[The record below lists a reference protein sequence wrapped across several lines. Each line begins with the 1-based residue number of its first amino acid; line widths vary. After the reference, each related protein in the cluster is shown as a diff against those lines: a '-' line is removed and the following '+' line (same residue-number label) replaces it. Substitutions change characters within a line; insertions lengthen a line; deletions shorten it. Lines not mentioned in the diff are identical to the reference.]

1 MHPLPQLT
9 HSLSRNSKP
18 VQLSSLLGKKNLKPF
33 LNLKTNLS
41 IFTSLV
47 DIPDPGGKFRLSY
60 LLFFEKIKEGRLQS
74 FGGKNNRQNQ
84 DQELDLQ
91 SSLLCR

>member
-1 MHPLPQLT
+1 MHPLPQLI

-41 IFTSLV
+41 IFTSLLET
-47 DIPDPGGKFRLSY
+47 PDPGGKLRLSY
-60 LLFFEKIKEGRLQS
+60 LLFFEKIK
-74 FGGKNNRQNQ
+74 
-84 DQELDLQ
+84 DLGA
-91 SSLLCR
+91 SISLTGAAFTTPL